1 MNAQEEVSRR
11 TIAFFDFDGT
21 LVKGDSLWP
30 FLFRAVGFWK
40 ASYAI
45 FRAILRQFKCPLGK
59 DKRTYF
65 KENLLFYVLRGADL
79 DEMAQVAARMKS
91 WPVWIEGT
99 VQALNDHHEKGHHIV
114 IASGSLD
121 LYLAAL
127 LEDLPC
133 DDIICTRMEC
143 EEDTLTGF
151 IASGNCVRQRKAQKV
166 AEYLATHGPF
176 EEVWAYGNA
185 PHDLP
190 MMEYAKTKVII

>member
-1 MNAQEEVSRR
+1 VNKQKAVPKR

-30 FLFRAVGFWK
+30 FLFKAAGFWK
-40 ASYAI
+40 ISYALL
-45 FRAILRQFKCPLGK
+45 RAVFKQFKCPLGK

-65 KENLLFYVLRGADL
+65 KETLLFYALRGTDVDTL
-79 DEMAQVAARMKS
+79 SEVAEHMKN
-91 WPVWIEGT
+91 WPVWIEET
-99 VQALNDHHEKGHHIV
+99 VQALHKHHEEGHRIV

-121 LYLAAL
+121 LYLWAL
-127 LEDLPC
+127 LEAFPC
-133 DDIICTRMEC
+133 DDIICTCMER
-143 EEDTLTGF
+143 EENKITGF
-151 IASGNCVRQRKAQKV
+151 MASGNCVRQRKAQKV
-166 AEYLATHGPF
+166 AEYLSKHGPF